1 MSQDDQREW
10 EMESGVDKPRN
21 NRGTLSLSG
30 KVEHKIFPSALKT
43 DGDLGHFP
51 TFFPWHELVEC
62 FNPPPSTTWVEE
74 ERMCV
79 FKLLASSIAPLPL
92 FPSPFS
98 T

>member
-43 DGDLGHFP
+43 DGDLGHFFS
-51 TFFPWHELVEC
+51 FFPWHELVEC
-62 FNPPPSTTWVEE
+62 FNPLPVPRGLKKRE
-74 ERMCV
+74 CV
-79 FKLLASSIAPLPL
+79 FQIISFFYCPP
-92 FPSPFS
+92 PPFFDS
-98 T
+98 GKGG

>member
-51 TFFPWHELVEC
+51 TFF
-62 FNPPPSTTWVEE
+62 S
-74 ERMCV
+74 MG
-79 FKLLASSIAPLPL
+79 
-92 FPSPFS
+92 
-98 T
+98 